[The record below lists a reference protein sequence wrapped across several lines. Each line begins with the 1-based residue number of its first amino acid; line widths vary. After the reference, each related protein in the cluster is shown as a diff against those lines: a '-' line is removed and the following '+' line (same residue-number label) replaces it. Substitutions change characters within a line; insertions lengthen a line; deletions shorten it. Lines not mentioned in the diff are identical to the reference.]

1 MVQIHFPFVRV
12 VLYATWAVFAFLLFC
27 LCCARINYTDHSRD
41 EKSLFN
47 GEPFYDPSIVEL
59 LISSIFALIW
69 IPVVLILIRKRSTHP
84 IFARQWFEL
93 IVLSVL
99 WMFWVGGAGAASTVW
114 PSLSWCHHPQC
125 RLLEAIMAF
134 AWLGWI
140 INTVLLFGSIIFAAK
155 NRAWK
160 DDLYDTWNWSKN

>member
-12 VLYATWAVFAFLLFC
+12 VL
-27 LCCARINYTDHSRD
+27 INYTNHTRD
-41 EKSLFN
+41 EKSLFD
-47 GEPFYDPSIVEL
+47 GEPFYADPSIVEL

-93 IVLSVL
+93 IVLFVL

-114 PSLSWCHHPQC
+114 PSLSWCNHPQC

-140 INTVLLFGSIIFAAK
+140 INIILLSGSIIFTAK

-160 DDLYDTWNWSKN
+160 DDLYETWNWSKI